1 MVRLIHAALSNRL
14 LVLLLF
20 SLACVAGI
28 VRMAQLPIDAF
39 PDTTPIQVQINTVA
53 PALSPEEIEQ
63 QITLPVELSIGG
75 LPGLQSLRSVSK
87 FGLSQVVVTFNDA
100 VPIIDARQ
108 YVAERLASVELPAGV
123 GRPTLGPI
131 ATGLGEVFHYIVR
144 SPDSERS
151 IEELRT
157 IHDWVIKPELR
168 KVSGVAEVNSWG
180 GLERQYHVVVHPEA
194 LLAYGFTLDNVM
206 VALRRNNANVGGG
219 QIVAAGE
226 ASVVRGIGRVASL
239 EEIENV
245 VVATSDGTPIR
256 IRDVASVGIGSEI
269 RRGAVSAGG
278 KGEVV
283 LGLAFMLMG
292 ENSQVVT
299 KDLRDRLD
307 SIRPSLP
314 SDVAVEVVYDRTSLV
329 DQVIA
334 TVTHNLAI
342 AAVLV
347 VLVLLALLGNLRAGL
362 LVAISIPIAMF
373 FAVQGMH
380 EFAIAASLLSLGA
393 IDFGI
398 LVDGSVVMI
407 ESNQRALQERQQ
419 ELGRLLTAKERL
431 DAVATSSSKVVRPIV
446 FGMGIIALVF
456 IPVLTL
462 EGIEGKMFKPM
473 AWTFIFALCG
483 ALATAVLLSPIL
495 SYYFLSRQTKQ
506 TEGAAVHRLTELYGW
521 AVAATLRRNRY
532 VLTIA
537 AVLLV
542 AGGILSTQLGG
553 EFVPHLSEGSIVA
566 NTIRLAGVSID
577 ESIRG
582 NTRIESLLLE
592 EFPDEV
598 EHTWSR
604 IGTAEVATDPMGL
617 ELTDVFLTLRPRE
630 QWTRASTQA
639 ELVSEMQRLV
649 GELPGVNIVFT
660 QPIEMRMNE
669 MASGI
674 RSDIGIKIIG
684 DDFDELLRL
693 ADQVQQVL
701 ISVSGAQDI
710 SVDQIAGQ
718 PTLNVVV
725 NQGQVARYGVAGRE
739 ALAFVEAIGG
749 IRVGEVF
756 EGQRVFPLVVR
767 LPDRFR
773 EDLNAIASIRLPS
786 AGGASVPLSSLA
798 DVNTTNSASTIN
810 REWGRRLIRV
820 QCNLGDRD
828 PASFVAEAREKI
840 GSRVALPEGYVIE
853 WGGQFEN
860 LQRAQLRLAIVVPAV
875 LLLVFVLLFFSMKK
889 LRDVLI
895 IYSGI
900 PFAAVGAIFA
910 LWGRGIPFSV
920 SAAVGF
926 IALAGIAVLNG
937 QILIEAIRDFG
948 HRKFQRR
955 QAIIEAAKTRLRP
968 VLATGVTDA
977 AGFVPMAIST
987 GVGSEVQRPL
997 ATVVIGGIITSTIL
1011 TLFVLPVLALLF
1023 GGNGLPRDAKD
1034 EDEGGV
1040 TADVVDEGLSS
1051 QDAAITEMGPLLSPL
1066 VGDGVNDAP
1075 TLGAGGEDDASE
1087 SY

>member
-1 MVRLIHAALSNRL
+1 MTRLIRATLNNRL

-87 FGLSQVVVTFNDA
+87 FGLSQVVVTFDDN

-123 GRPTLGPI
+123 GKPTLGPI
-131 ATGLGEVFHYIVR
+131 ATGLGEIFHYLVR
-144 SPDSERS
+144 STDPQRS
-151 IEELRT
+151 VEELRT
-157 IHDWVIKPELR
+157 IHDWTIKPELR
-168 KVSGVAEVNSWG
+168 KVRGVAEVNSWG
-180 GLERQYHVVVHPEA
+180 GLERQYHVVVNPEA
-194 LLAYGFTLDNVM
+194 LIAYAFTLDDVM
-206 VALRRNNANVGGG
+206 TALRRNNANVGGG
-219 QIVAAGE
+219 QVVTAGE
-226 ASVVRGIGRVASL
+226 ASVVRGVGRVSSIP
-239 EEIENV
+239 EIENI
-245 VVATSDGTPIR
+245 VVATSDGTPVR
-256 IRDVASVGIGSEI
+256 IRDVATVGIGAEI
-269 RRGAVSAGG
+269 RRGAVTAGG

-299 KDLRDRLD
+299 NDLRDRLD

-314 SDVAVEVVYDRTSLV
+314 PDVVVEVVYDRTSLV
-329 DQVIA
+329 DEVIS
-334 TVTHNLAI
+334 TVKHNLAI
-342 AAVLV
+342 AAILV
-347 VLVLLALLGNLRAGL
+347 VLVLLALLGSVRAGL
-362 LVAISIPIAMF
+362 LVAVSIPIAMF
-373 FAVQGMH
+373 FAVQGMF

-398 LVDGSVVMI
+398 LVDGSVVMT
-407 ESNQRALQERQQ
+407 EANQRALQDRQR
-419 ELGRLLTAKERL
+419 ELGRALTMEERL
-431 DAVATSSSKVVRPIV
+431 NSVAISSSKVIRPIV

-456 IPVLTL
+456 VPVLSL
-462 EGIEGKMFKPM
+462 EGIEGKMFRPM
-473 AWTFIFALCG
+473 AWTFIFALGG
-483 ALATAVLLSPIL
+483 ALATAIFLSPIL
-495 SYYFLSRQTKQ
+495 SYYFLARRTKP
-506 TEGAAVHRLTELYGW
+506 TEGVVIRTLTEFFGRALAG
-521 AVAATLRRNRY
+521 TLRWNRA
-532 VLTIA
+532 VLTVA
-537 AVLLV
+537 TVLLL
-542 AGGILSTQLGG
+542 GGGFLASRLGG
-553 EFVPHLSEGSIVA
+553 EFVPHLSEGSMVA

-598 EHTWSR
+598 EHVWSR

-617 ELTDVFLTLRPRE
+617 ELTDVFLTLRPRD

-669 MASGI
+669 MVSGI

-701 ISVSGAQDI
+701 LTVSGAEDI
-710 SVDQIAGQ
+710 SVDQITGQ

-725 NQGQVARYGVAGRE
+725 NQNQVGRYGVSGRE
-739 ALAFVEAIGG
+739 ALALVEAIGG

-773 EDLNAIASIRLPS
+773 EDPNAIASIRLPS

-840 GSRVALPEGYVIE
+840 ASSVALPAGYVIE

-889 LRDVLI
+889 IRDVLI

-900 PFAAVGAIFA
+900 PFAAVGAIVA

-937 QILIEAIRDFG
+937 QILIGAVREFANRG
-948 HRKFQRR
+948 LPRG

-968 VLATGVTDA
+968 VLATGITDA
-977 AGFVPMAIST
+977 AGFIPMAIST

-997 ATVVIGGIITSTIL
+997 ATVVIGGIVTSTVL
-1011 TLFVLPVLALLF
+1011 TLFVLPVLSFLF
-1023 GGNGLPRDAKD
+1023 GGSG
-1034 EDEGGV
+1034 EDSRGAAMQRSEGASA
-1040 TADVVDEGLSS
+1040 ADVAVEASDKARDLNGTDTT
-1051 QDAAITEMGPLLSPL
+1051 DAG
-1066 VGDGVNDAP
+1066 
-1075 TLGAGGEDDASE
+1075 
-1087 SY
+1087 